1 MVILYDSVSPAF
13 PCHFSRLL
21 HRHTHM
27 TLTLT
32 HSYHRVNATNTHT
45 KDTSIKLV
53 YSFTFKCLATNS
65 TAALYPYTPI
75 PQTTATALSL
85 K

>member
-1 MVILYDSVSPAF
+1 MTRYLRLSLPLFPSLTQTHTYDSHSHSLIP
-13 PCHFSRLL
+13 PCK
-21 HRHTHM
+21 RHK
-27 TLTLT
+27 
-32 HSYHRVNATNTHT
+32 HSH